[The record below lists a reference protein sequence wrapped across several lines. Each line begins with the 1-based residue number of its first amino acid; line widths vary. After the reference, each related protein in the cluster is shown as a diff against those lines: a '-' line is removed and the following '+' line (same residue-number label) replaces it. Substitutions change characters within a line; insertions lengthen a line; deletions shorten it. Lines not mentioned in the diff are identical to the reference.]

1 MAIQYLWWRPE
12 LEGKKLGY
20 ADFSGSMGTLD
31 YTNPTQLSK
40 HCYGGPLTVALLDMV
55 VINVLVS
62 VPLVTGV
69 QTRLV

>member
-1 MAIQYLWWRPE
+1 
-12 LEGKKLGY
+12 
-20 ADFSGSMGTLD
+20 MGTLD
-31 YTNPTQLSK
+31 YTNSTQLSK

-62 VPLVTGV
+62 VLLVTGV